1 MIIFTVPG
9 KPTGKGRPRFASRG
23 KYVTTYT
30 PEKTANYENWIKVC
44 FMKDY
49 PDFKPLEEPLRL
61 TFIATFIKPKSNKM
75 KFPTIKP
82 DCDNLIKC
90 MDALNG
96 IAFLDDKQIV
106 SVLAE
111 KKWGN
116 NECVEIRL
124 EPMEYEF

>member
-1 MIIFTVPG
+1 MIIFTVAG
-9 KPTGKGRPRFASRG
+9 KPVGKGRPRFANRG
-23 KYVTTYT
+23 GYTTTYT

-44 FMKDY
+44 FMKAY
-49 PDFKPLEEPLRL
+49 PNFKPLEEALKL

-75 KFPTIKP
+75 KHPTIKP

-96 IAFLDDKQIV
+96 LAFLDDKQIV
-106 SVLAE
+106 VVLAE

-116 NECVEIRL
+116 NEGVEIML
-124 EPMEYEF
+124 EPMEYQF